1 MVKTPKLYFYDV
13 GLASRLLGIQ
23 QEAQIR
29 THPLRGNLFENM
41 VVADLLKTQ
50 LNQGV
55 DASMFFWRDRA
66 GHEIDLLLEN
76 GIHLQAIEIKSGETF
91 ISSWLDNL
99 NKWRSF
105 AGNQN
110 ISTGICYGGNWS
122 GVRSEVNIRPWHTL
136 SKVF

>member
-1 MVKTPKLYFYDV
+1 MVKTPKLYFHDI
-13 GLASRLLGIQ
+13 GLACRLLGIQ
-23 QEAQIR
+23 EEDQIR

-50 LNQGV
+50 INQGV

-76 GIHLQAIEIKSGETF
+76 GIHLQAMEIKSGETF
-91 ISSWLDNL
+91 ITSWLDNL

-105 AGNQN
+105 ASSQN

-122 GVRSEVNIRPWHTL
+122 GVRSDVIVRSWHSM
-136 SKVF
+136 SKIF